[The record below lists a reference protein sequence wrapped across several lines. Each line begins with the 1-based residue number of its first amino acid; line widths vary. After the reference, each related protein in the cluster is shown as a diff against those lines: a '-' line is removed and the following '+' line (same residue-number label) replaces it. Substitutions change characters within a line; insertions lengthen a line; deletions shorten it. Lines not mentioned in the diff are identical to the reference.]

1 MEKILI
7 KDCQYLYLNE
17 ADKLEVRAGDIL
29 IADSRIEKIGVKI
42 SSEQAKII
50 DGKESLV
57 MPGLVNTH
65 THASMTLLRS
75 YADDLDLQTWLE
87 DMIWPA
93 EANLTAEHAYWGAML
108 AFLEMIKSGTTTFAD
123 MYFFMDEVAQAALKC
138 GIRGVLSR
146 GLIQFTDPEGKNIQE
161 NIDLLQKYHKKGDGL
176 LTVLFGPH
184 APYTTTA
191 DYLKK
196 LMEVADEN
204 QTGLHIHISETKKEL
219 DDFIKQEGKSPVKY
233 LADLGLFDRHVVAA
247 HCVHVSEDDMQILK
261 EYNVGVC
268 HNPSSNLKLGSGI
281 APVPRM
287 LELGIN
293 VGIGTDGTSSNN
305 NLNMFEEMHLTS
317 LIHKGYRM
325 DPLLLNAEEVLKM
338 ATIGGAK
345 VLGLEEEI
353 GSIKEGK
360 KADLIML
367 DLHKPHLYP
376 KADLIANAVYS
387 AQGSDVKNVIINGRL
402 LLENYRFLGY
412 DEEEILM
419 KAEEMKKELLKGGE

>member
-1 MEKILI
+1 MKKILI
-7 KDCQYLYLNE
+7 KNCQYLYLTE
-17 ADKLEVRAGDIL
+17 ADKLEVREGDIL
-29 IADSRIEKIGVKI
+29 ISDSRIEKIGENI
-42 SSEQAKII
+42 EEGQARVI
-50 DGKESLV
+50 DGREGLV

-93 EANLTAEHAYWGAML
+93 EANLKEEHAYWGAML

-123 MYFFMDEVAQAALKC
+123 MYFFMDHVAQAALKC

-161 NIDLLQKYHKKGDGL
+161 NIDLIHKYHKKGDGL
-176 LTVLFGPH
+176 ITVLFGPH
-184 APYTTTA
+184 APYTTNKE
-191 DYLKK
+191 YLAQIMKA
-196 LMEVADEN
+196 ADEN
-204 QTGLHIHISETKKEL
+204 QVGLHIHISETKKEVE
-219 DDFIKQEGKSPVKY
+219 DFMKEEGKSPVKY
-233 LADLGLFDRHVVAA
+233 LEDLGLFDRHIVAA
-247 HCVHVSEDDMQILK
+247 HCVHVSEEDMQILK
-261 EYNVGVC
+261 KYNVGVC

-281 APVPRM
+281 APIPRM
-287 LELGIN
+287 LDLGIN

-317 LIHKGYRM
+317 LIHKGYMM

-338 ATIGGAK
+338 ATIGGAR
-345 VLGLEEEI
+345 VLGLENEI
-353 GSIKEGK
+353 GSIEEGK
-360 KADLIML
+360 KADLIIL

-376 KADLIANAVYS
+376 KADLIANTVYS
-387 AQGSDVKNVIINGRL
+387 AQGSDVKEVIINGRL
-402 LLENYRFLGY
+402 LLDNYQFIGY

-419 KAEEMKKELLKGGE
+419 KAEEMKKDLL

>member
-7 KDCQYLYLNE
+7 KNCQYLYLTE
-17 ADKLEVRAGDIL
+17 ADKLEVREGDIL
-29 IADSRIEKIGVKI
+29 ISDSRIEKIGENI
-42 SSEQAKII
+42 DEDQARVI
-50 DGKESLV
+50 DGREGLV

-93 EANLTAEHAYWGAML
+93 EANLKEEHAYWGAML

-123 MYFFMDEVAQAALKC
+123 MYFFMDHVAQAALKC

-161 NIDLLQKYHKKGDGL
+161 NIDLIHKYHKKGDGL
-176 LTVLFGPH
+176 ITVLFGPH
-184 APYTTTA
+184 APYTTTKE
-191 DYLKK
+191 YLAQIMKA
-196 LMEVADEN
+196 ADEN
-204 QTGLHIHISETKKEL
+204 QVGLHIHISETKKEVE
-219 DDFIKQEGKSPVKY
+219 DFIRQEGKSPVKY
-233 LADLGLFDRHVVAA
+233 LEDLGFFDRHIVAA
-247 HCVHVSEDDMQILK
+247 HCVHVSEEDMQILK
-261 EYNVGVC
+261 KYNVGVC

-281 APVPRM
+281 APIPRM
-287 LELGIN
+287 LDLGIN

-317 LIHKGYRM
+317 LIHKGYMM

-338 ATIGGAK
+338 ATIGGAR
-345 VLGLEEEI
+345 VLGLENEI
-353 GSIKEGK
+353 GSIEEGK
-360 KADLIML
+360 KADLIIL

-376 KADLIANAVYS
+376 KADLIANTVYS
-387 AQGSDVKNVIINGRL
+387 AQGSDVKEVIINGRL
-402 LLENYRFLGY
+402 LLDNYQFIGY

-419 KAEEMKKELLKGGE
+419 KAEEMKKDLL